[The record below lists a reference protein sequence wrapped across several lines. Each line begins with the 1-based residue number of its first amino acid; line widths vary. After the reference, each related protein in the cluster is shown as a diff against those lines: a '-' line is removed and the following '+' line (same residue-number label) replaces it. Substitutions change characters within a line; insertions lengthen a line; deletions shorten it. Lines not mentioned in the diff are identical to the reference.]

1 MTRLDVWLD
10 VACVFK
16 TRSEAQ
22 RACKNGKVSVNGQPA
37 KPHRELGV
45 GERIEVS
52 RPQGRHRQL
61 VVTGLADTHLP
72 KVQARTLYED
82 VTPPPTADEL
92 ELRELLR
99 RAGPVPGAKTG
110 RTSTPNLRERRAL
123 RQLKQR

>member
-22 RACKNGKVSVNGQPA
+22 RACKNGKVSVNDQSA
-37 KPHRELGV
+37 KPHREVKV
-45 GERIEVS
+45 GERIGVS
-52 RPQGRHRQL
+52 RPEGRHRQL
-61 VVTGLADTHLP
+61 VVAGLADTHLP
-72 KVQARTLYED
+72 KAEARALYED
-82 VTPPPTADEL
+82 VTPPPTAEEL

-99 RAGPVPGAKTG
+99 RAGPVPGSRMG

-123 RQLKQR
+123 RQLKRN